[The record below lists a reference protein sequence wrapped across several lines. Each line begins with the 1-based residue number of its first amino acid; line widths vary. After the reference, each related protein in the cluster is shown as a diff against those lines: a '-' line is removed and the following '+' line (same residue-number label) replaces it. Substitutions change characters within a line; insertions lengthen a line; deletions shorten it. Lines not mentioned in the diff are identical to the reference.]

1 MTRGWGLAR
10 LASPLYHRRMTR
22 RREQRGISRRAFLV
36 GGGAGVGLVL
46 TWGLWP
52 RSYVSNLRAA
62 EGETAFNAFLKIGR
76 DGRVIVAVPQAELGQ
91 GTWTALPQ
99 ILADELGADWR
110 TVSVEPAPIGPLYA
124 NLLAAEEAAD
134 ASMIPAALGADRWA
148 AREYA
153 TRNAL
158 MLTGGSTSVR
168 GFEGRL
174 REAGAGAR
182 ALLCRAAAE
191 RWDASWEELDTR
203 DGFVWNGDDR
213 IAFAELA
220 EAAAGMELPEELPA
234 RGGIDYRLTGQ
245 ALPRLDLPA
254 KIDGTALF
262 AADIRLRDMVYV
274 AVRGAPPGSRRVEV
288 DWDAADRVPGVLKL
302 IENPGWIAV
311 AASNGWAAGKAL
323 NALNPRYA
331 VPAGL
336 PSSADIAATMTRA
349 LDAGS
354 ASRVFETGDVAGDFP
369 GASRIDAV
377 YAVGPAPSAAIE
389 PLAAAARL
397 IGDRLEIW
405 APTQAPGLARAAAA
419 RAVGMPEGR
428 VTLYPTLA
436 GGGYGRKLETGAI
449 VQAAI
454 IALKLERPVQVT
466 WPRIHE
472 IQADTFRPPAA
483 ARLSAWL
490 AGGRIHG
497 WQARIAAADASAAL
511 AARLGVPASFLRP
524 DGGPAAGAAPPY
536 GIEHVRIDH
545 VAADTGIAA
554 GIARGGARSYTGFFT
569 ESFIDELARAAGAD
583 PLSFRMGMLG
593 GNPRL
598 ARCLATATAIG
609 GWDGGAPGS
618 NMGIAAVSAWGSHI
632 AALVEVETTAD
643 QRVRVI
649 RAVCAVDC
657 GRIVNPELVRQQIEG
672 GLIHGIAAATG
683 RPLLF
688 EGGLPLARTIDDY
701 GLPRLRDA
709 PEVSVE
715 LIESEDE
722 PGGVTELAVPV
733 AAPAVANA
741 WFALTGVRA
750 RSLPI
755 LVGRGG

>member
-1 MTRGWGLAR
+1 
-10 LASPLYHRRMTR
+10 MTR
-22 RREQRGISRRAFLV
+22 RGERRGISRRTFLV

-46 TWGLWP
+46 AWTLWP
-52 RSYVSNLRAA
+52 RTYAPNLRAA
-62 EGETAFNAFLKIGR
+62 EGESLFNAFLKIGR

-134 ASMIPAALGADRWA
+134 ASLIPATFGMDHWA

-168 GFEGRL
+168 GFEARL

-182 ALLCRAAAE
+182 ALLCVAAAA
-191 RWDASWEELDTR
+191 RWQVDWSELDTR
-203 DGFVWNGDDR
+203 DGFVWNGEQR

-220 EAAAGMELPEELPA
+220 EAAAQAELPGELPA

-254 KIDGTALF
+254 KIDGTAMF
-262 AADIRLRDMVYV
+262 AADVRLRDMVFV
-274 AVRGAPPGSRRVEV
+274 AVRGAPPGSRRVSV
-288 DWDAADRVPGVLKL
+288 DWDAADRVPGTIKL
-302 IENPGWIAV
+302 IENPDWIAV
-311 AASNGWAAGKAL
+311 VASNGWAAGKAL
-323 NALNPRYA
+323 SALNPRYE

-336 PSSADIAATMTRA
+336 PASRDIAAAMTAA
-349 LDAGS
+349 LDSGS
-354 ASRVFETGDVAGDFP
+354 ASTLFETGDVDGDFP

-389 PLAAAARL
+389 PLVATARL
-397 IGDRLEIW
+397 IDGRLDIW
-405 APTQAPGLARAAAA
+405 APIQAPGMARAAAA
-419 RAVGMPEGR
+419 RAVGMAEGR

-436 GGGYGRKLETGAI
+436 GGGYGRKLEADAI
-449 VQAAI
+449 VQAAV
-454 IALKLERPVQVT
+454 IALKMERPVQVI

-472 IQADTFRPPAA
+472 IQADAFRPPAA
-483 ARLSAWL
+483 ARMSAWV
-490 AGGRIHG
+490 AGGRIQG

-511 AARLGVPASFLRP
+511 ARRLGVPASFLRP
-524 DGGPAAGAAPPY
+524 DGGPAAGAPPPY
-536 GIEHVRIDH
+536 GIAHVRIDH
-545 VAADTGIAA
+545 VDADTGIAA
-554 GIARGGARSYTGFFT
+554 GIARGGARSYTSFFT
-569 ESFIDELARAAGAD
+569 ECFVDELARAAGID
-583 PLSFRMGMLG
+583 PLTFRMGMLG

-598 ARCLATATAIG
+598 GRCLVAATAIG

-618 NMGIAAVSAWGSHI
+618 NMGIAAVSAYGSHI
-632 AALVEVETTAD
+632 AALVEVETTTD
-643 QRVRVI
+643 QRVRVT

-657 GRIVNPELVRQQIEG
+657 GRIVNPELVKQQIEG
-672 GLIHGIAAATG
+672 GLIHGISLATG

-688 EGGLPLARTIDDY
+688 EGGLPTARTIDDY

-715 LIESEDE
+715 LIESEDD

-741 WFALTGVRA
+741 WFALTGNRVRA
-750 RSLPI
+750 LPI
-755 LVGRGG
+755 RVGQGG

>member
-1 MTRGWGLAR
+1 MTRHGER
-10 LASPLYHRRMTR
+10 
-22 RREQRGISRRAFLV
+22 RGISRRTFLV

-46 TWGLWP
+46 AWTLWP
-52 RSYVSNLRAA
+52 RVYAPNLRAA
-62 EGETAFNAFLKIGR
+62 EGETALGAFLKIGR

-91 GTWTALPQ
+91 GSWTALPQ

-134 ASMIPAALGADRWA
+134 ASLIPAALGVDHWA

-153 TRNAL
+153 TRHAL

-168 GFEGRL
+168 GFEDRL
-174 REAGAGAR
+174 RAAGASAR
-182 ALLCRAAAE
+182 ALLCVAAAE
-191 RWDASWEELDTR
+191 RWQVEWSELDTR
-203 DGFVWNGDDR
+203 DGFVWNGEQR

-220 EAAAGMELPEELPA
+220 ETAAQAELPEELPV

-254 KIDGTALF
+254 KIDGTAMF

-274 AVRGAPPGSRRVEV
+274 AVRGAPPGSRRIGM
-288 DWDAADRVPGVLKL
+288 DWDAADRVPGTIKL
-302 IENPGWIAV
+302 IENPDWIAV

-323 NALNPRYA
+323 NALNPQYE

-336 PSSADIAATMTRA
+336 PSSADIAATLTRA
-349 LDAGS
+349 LDGGS
-354 ASRVFETGDVAGDFP
+354 AARAFETGDVENGFA

-389 PLAAAARL
+389 PLVATARL
-397 IGDRLEIW
+397 IDGRLDIW
-405 APTQAPGLARAAAA
+405 APSQAPSLARAAAA
-419 RAVGMPEGR
+419 RAVGMAESR
-428 VTLYPTLA
+428 VTLYPMLA
-436 GGGYGRKLETGAI
+436 GGGYGRKLETDAI
-449 VQAAI
+449 VQAAV
-454 IALKLERPVQVT
+454 IALKLGRPVQVT

-483 ARLSAWL
+483 ARMSAWVSD
-490 AGGRIHG
+490 GRILG

-511 AARLGVPASFLRP
+511 ARRLNVPASFLRP

-536 GIEHVRIDH
+536 GVEHVRIEH
-545 VAADTGIAA
+545 VEADPGIAA

-569 ESFIDELARAAGAD
+569 ECFVDELARAAGVD
-583 PLSFRMGMLG
+583 PLSFRIGMLS

-598 ARCLATATAIG
+598 ARCLLAATTIG

-618 NMGIAAVSAWGSHI
+618 NMGIAAASAYGSHI
-632 AALVEVETTAD
+632 AALVEVETTTD

-657 GRIVNPELVRQQIEG
+657 GRIVNPELVKQQIEG
-672 GLIHGIAAATG
+672 GLIHGISTATG

-688 EGGLPLARTIDDY
+688 EGGLPTARTIDDY

-715 LIESEDE
+715 LIENEDD

-741 WFALTGVRA
+741 WFALTGNRA

-755 LVGRGG
+755 RVGSGS

>member
-1 MTRGWGLAR
+1 
-10 LASPLYHRRMTR
+10 MTR
-22 RREQRGISRRAFLV
+22 RGERRGISRRTFLV
-36 GGGAGVGLVL
+36 GGGAGAGLVL
-46 TWGLWP
+46 AWALWP
-52 RSYVSNLRAA
+52 RVYPSNLRAA

-91 GTWTALPQ
+91 GSWTALPQ

-134 ASMIPAALGADRWA
+134 ASLIPAALGVDHWA

-153 TRNAL
+153 TRHAL

-168 GFEGRL
+168 GFEARL

-182 ALLCRAAAE
+182 ALLCAAAAE
-191 RWDASWEELDTR
+191 RWQVSWDELDTR
-203 DGFVWNGDDR
+203 DGFVWNGEQR

-220 EAAAGMELPEELPA
+220 EAAAQAELPEELPT

-245 ALPRLDLPA
+245 SLPRLDLPA
-254 KIDGTALF
+254 KIDGTAMF

-274 AVRGAPPGSRRVEV
+274 AVRGAPPGSRRIGM
-288 DWDAADRVPGVLKL
+288 DWDAADRVPGTIRL
-302 IENPGWIAV
+302 IENPDWIAV

-323 NALNPRYA
+323 NALNPRYE
-331 VPAGL
+331 VSTSLPA
-336 PSSADIAATMTRA
+336 SADIAARMRA
-349 LDAGS
+349 ALEHGEATL
-354 ASRVFETGDVAGDFP
+354 AFETGNVADGLA

-377 YAVGPAPSAAIE
+377 YALGPAPSAPIE
-389 PLAAAARL
+389 PLVATARL
-397 IGDRLEIW
+397 IDGRLDLW
-405 APTQAPGLARAAAA
+405 APTQAPALARAAAA
-419 RAVGMPEGR
+419 RAAGLPESR
-428 VTLYPTLA
+428 VTLYPTLV
-436 GGGYGRKLETGAI
+436 GGGYGRKLEVDAI
-449 VQAAI
+449 VQAAV
-454 IALKLERPVQVT
+454 IAVKMGRPVQVT

-472 IQADTFRPPAA
+472 IQADRFRPPAA
-483 ARLSAWL
+483 AAMSAWI
-490 AGGRIHG
+490 AGGRIVG

-511 AARLGVPASFLRP
+511 ARRLGAPASFLRP
-524 DGGPAAGAAPPY
+524 DGGPTAGAAPPY
-536 GIEHVRIDH
+536 GIAHVRIDH
-545 VAADTGIAA
+545 VAADTGIAI
-554 GIARGGARSYTGFFT
+554 GVGRGGARSYTAFFT
-569 ESFIDELARAAGAD
+569 ESFIDELARAAGSD
-583 PLSFRMGMLG
+583 PLSFRMTMLG
-593 GNPRL
+593 DNPRL

-618 NMGIAAVSAWGSHI
+618 NMGIAAVSAYGSHI

-643 QRVRVI
+643 QRVRVL

-657 GRIVNPELVRQQIEG
+657 GRIVNPELVKQQIEG
-672 GLIHGIAAATG
+672 GLIHGIAAATS

-688 EGGLPLARTIDDY
+688 EGGLPTARTIDDY

-741 WFALTGVRA
+741 WFALTGNRA
-750 RSLPI
+750 RALPI
-755 LVGRGG
+755 RVGHSG